1 MPRPLILAV
10 EDEQAVRV
18 LMSQSLP
25 LFGLDVLTAT
35 CGSEAIQLYRV
46 RWQEIAAVLLDEGL
60 PDMSGLDVF
69 MELREVNPTVRACF
83 VTGWG
88 SSSPEG
94 RLSKFQVVRKPFGIA
109 DLADTLHT
117 LLR

>member
-1 MPRPLILAV
+1 MPRPLILVV

-18 LMSQSLP
+18 LLSQGLP

-35 CGSEAIQLYRV
+35 CGSEAINLYRS
-46 RWQEIAAVLLDEGL
+46 RWSDIAAVLLDDGL
-60 PDMSGLDVF
+60 PDMLGLDAL
-69 MELREVNPTVRACF
+69 MEMREVNPAVRACF

-94 RLSKFQVVRKPFGIA
+94 RLSKFQV
-109 DLADTLHT
+109 
-117 LLR
+117 

>member
-10 EDEQAVRV
+10 EDEQAVGV
-18 LMSQSLP
+18 LLSQGLP
-25 LFGLDVLTAT
+25 LFGLDVLTAM
-35 CGSEAIQLYRV
+35 CGSQALELYRS
-46 RWQEIAAVLLDEGL
+46 RWPDFAAVLLDEGL

-69 MELREVNPTVRACF
+69 MEMREVNPAVRACF

-94 RLSKFQVVRKPFGIA
+94 RLSAFQVVRKPFA
-109 DLADTLHT
+109 LTDLADMLHK